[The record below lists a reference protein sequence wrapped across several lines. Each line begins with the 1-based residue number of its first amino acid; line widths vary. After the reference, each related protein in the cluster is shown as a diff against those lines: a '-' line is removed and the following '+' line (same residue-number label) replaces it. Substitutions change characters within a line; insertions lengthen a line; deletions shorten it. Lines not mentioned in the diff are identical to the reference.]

1 MPQDPETYVHRV
13 GRTGRAGQTGMAMT
27 FVVSREMG
35 QLRDI
40 ERAIRRKV
48 TRKRIPTLSDVI
60 EGNQRAAI
68 ESLEEAAGNGGLEEY
83 HESAEELLNRIDSV
97 SLVSAAIKL
106 LTKHPD
112 VTPVNITE
120 ERPQFKKRR
129 GAGGRRRFDGE
140 GHRGE
145 KRRRF
150 ESGGK
155 TKKQD
160 RRKKEDYFSGH
171 KTKKHGGDKK
181 GNIHESSFK
190 PYFKE
195 L

>member
-1 MPQDPETYVHRV
+1 
-13 GRTGRAGQTGMAMT
+13 
-27 FVVSREMG
+27 
-35 QLRDI
+35 
-40 ERAIRRKV
+40 
-48 TRKRIPTLSDVI
+48 
-60 EGNQRAAI
+60 
-68 ESLEEAAGNGGLEEY
+68 
-83 HESAEELLNRIDSV
+83 V

-129 GAGGRRRFDGE
+129 DAGGRRRFDGE

-155 TKKQD
+155 TKKHD
-160 RRKKEDYFSGH
+160 RRKKEDHFSGR
-171 KTKKHGGDKK
+171 KTKKHDGDKK